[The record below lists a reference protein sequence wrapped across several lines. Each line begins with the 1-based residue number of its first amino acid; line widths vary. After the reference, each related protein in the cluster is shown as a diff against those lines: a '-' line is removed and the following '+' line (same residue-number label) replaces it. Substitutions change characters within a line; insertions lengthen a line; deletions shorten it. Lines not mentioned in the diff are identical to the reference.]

1 MKSTIFGRVITII
14 ISTIFI
20 LSGKGLTQELPEN
33 RVFGVI
39 QHEVTYFSWRK
50 IETDRWETVF
60 QISVKKRLAE
70 NLCSE
75 DNLEYARK
83 RKKVLCEFL
92 GPAHFGFTQKS
103 LWYWGDGWD
112 VQSWPIVETR
122 NNPEIYWRWDN
133 IDRNISESLRISGS
147 VGLEHESNGGT
158 GDASRG
164 WNWLFAQIGTD
175 EEINIVNTGRKF
187 NIDEDTRKLLG
198 VDYPGIRFKYH
209 WPFGLDKINNPDI
222 ERFMGTLET
231 KIHLGIKNTGDH
243 FVLGGL
249 PTDQAKKLKL
259 SYVVTW
265 RTHGLHSRNLKNEI
279 MISYADWELWLY
291 IQRWDGTGQWLL
303 DYREKRHSWRIGF
316 VFR

>member
-20 LSGKGLTQELPEN
+20 LSGDGLTQEIPQN
-33 RVFGVI
+33 RVFGEI
-39 QHEVTYFSWRK
+39 QHELTNFSWR
-50 IETDRWETVF
+50 R
-60 QISVKKRLAE
+60 

-158 GDASRG
+158 GGASRG

-187 NIDEDTRKLLG
+187 NIDEDTRKLLESIIP
-198 VDYPGIRFKYH
+198 V
-209 WPFGLDKINNPDI
+209 
-222 ERFMGTLET
+222 
-231 KIHLGIKNTGDH
+231 
-243 FVLGGL
+243 
-249 PTDQAKKLKL
+249 
-259 SYVVTW
+259 
-265 RTHGLHSRNLKNEI
+265 
-279 MISYADWELWLY
+279 
-291 IQRWDGTGQWLL
+291 
-303 DYREKRHSWRIGF
+303 
-316 VFR
+316 